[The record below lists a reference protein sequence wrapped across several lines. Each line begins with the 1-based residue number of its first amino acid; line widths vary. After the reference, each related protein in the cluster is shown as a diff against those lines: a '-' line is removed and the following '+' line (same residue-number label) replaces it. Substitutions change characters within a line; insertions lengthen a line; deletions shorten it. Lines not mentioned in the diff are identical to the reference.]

1 MLLCD
6 YLKENVL
13 CYRNHSIVFLFRSF
27 WLHMTE
33 SNLKIL
39 QKRKTRIKWGF
50 KKHNHGKNWCS
61 LGLEEHR
68 KQPFLHLFISVMVCC
83 LFVCLIFPIMVSFPF
98 PFYLHFNLASL
109 LLSLATKVQFP
120 SSSFCPKLVE
130 ELLDLTCVKKQKL
143 RGLQWISYLHVN
155 HTLSFAWNNWYLC
168 LFHHGI
174 INSISVILKTISF
187 EQ

>member
-1 MLLCD
+1 MYCVTETIQSYF
-6 YLKENVL
+6 YLDHSGCTWQKVISKY
-13 CYRNHSIVFLFRSF
+13 YRKGKQ
-27 WLHMTE
+27 E
-33 SNLKIL
+33 SNEGLKNTTMERTGVHL
-39 QKRKTRIKWGF
+39 DL
-50 KKHNHGKNWCS
+50 KNIGSSPFAICS
-61 LGLEEHR
+61 SLLW
-68 KQPFLHLFISVMVCC
+68 SV
-83 LFVCLIFPIMVSFPF
+83 VCLIFPIMVSFPF

-155 HTLSFAWNNWYLC
+155 HTFSFAWNNWYLC